1 MMADKHDRVFK
12 DLTNKTT
19 RGLKVGFR
27 KLTKKELLKKID
39 DLKDKQRS
47 YRSFYDKV
55 TSELKNYENK
65 LLRAEIEELKERVNS

>member
-1 MMADKHDRVFK
+1 M
-12 DLTNKTT
+12 
-19 RGLKVGFR
+19 GFR

-39 DLKDKQRS
+39 GLKDKQRS
-47 YRSFYDKV
+47 YRAFYDKV

>member
-1 MMADKHDRVFK
+1 M
-12 DLTNKTT
+12 
-19 RGLKVGFR
+19 GFR

-39 DLKDKQRS
+39 GLKDKQRS
-47 YRSFYDKV
+47 YRALHDKV